1 MTTNP
6 RQYLSHE
13 VRPTLLLADDEPAV
27 RATLTHQLST
37 RFQIVAAAG
46 DADEAIA
53 LAHAHRPDLAIID
66 VEMPGGGGL
75 RATREIRVC
84 SPNTAMLVLSSD
96 ESEDGVRALLG
107 AGAITYL
114 RKGLPAD
121 ELARSLYATMHAH
134 AKLDQR
140 P

>member
-1 MTTNP
+1 MTNNP
-6 RQYLSHE
+6 RHLSHE

-27 RATLTHQLST
+27 RSMLTHQLST
-37 RFQIVAAAG
+37 RFRVIAAAG

-53 LAHAHRPDLAIID
+53 LAHAHRPDVAIID

-96 ESEDGVRALLG
+96 ESEEGVRAMLE

-114 RKGLPAD
+114 RKGLPAH
-121 ELARSLYATMHAH
+121 ELASSLYATMDAH
-134 AKLDQR
+134 RKLAAHT
-140 P
+140 